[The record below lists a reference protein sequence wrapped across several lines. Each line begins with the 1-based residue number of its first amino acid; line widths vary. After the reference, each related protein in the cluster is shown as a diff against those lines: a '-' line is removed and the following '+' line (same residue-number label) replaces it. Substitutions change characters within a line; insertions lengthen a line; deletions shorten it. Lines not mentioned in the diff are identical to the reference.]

1 MFYHYKVKEYD
12 RFSCA
17 DNIKSAENSYY
28 SITKL
33 CEYEMF
39 LHSKYKKELL
49 DIVTYFISA
58 MEYFEY
64 WATINKSLPIRLTL
78 ARNTPYFHILNR
90 LVNDKDTNVLRA
102 IARNVNCPNSILEKL
117 SIHENRS
124 VRGN

>member
-1 MFYHYKVKEYD
+1 
-12 RFSCA
+12 
-17 DNIKSAENSYY
+17 
-28 SITKL
+28 
-33 CEYEMF
+33 
-39 LHSKYKKELL
+39 
-49 DIVTYFISA
+49 A

-64 WATINKSLPIRLTL
+64 WATINKSLPIKLTL

-124 VRGN
+124 VRGNVATNPNCSEKLLEKLSNDPEWYVRSYVSENVNCP